1 MRIDVH
7 TYTNRFAD
15 NKLHSCTAIV
25 IDVLRATTS
34 IIRAAQNGALKII
47 ACLPA
52 SAEAYGFPASM

>member
-47 ACLPA
+47 PQR
-52 SAEAYGFPASM
+52 SPVMPPQWQ